1 MGFRKKDAKISDN
14 KSKSAVIMGK
24 PASQLTKEDKKLL
37 SARMAEIKKE
47 NGSNATVQNT
57 LPFLCMF
64 RDGVCQ
70 VSENFY
76 SLTVQ
81 FYDANYRSS
90 TNRTTFFQ
98 NTAILST
105 FSIIPSSFS

>member
-57 LPFLCMF
+57 IPFLCMF
-64 RDGVCQ
+64 RDEIILLNHIWAIAVPCSYLYQ
-70 VSENFY
+70 HPH
-76 SLTVQ
+76 
-81 FYDANYRSS
+81 
-90 TNRTTFFQ
+90 RTKVFFCRKLFQ
-98 NTAILST
+98 NR
-105 FSIIPSSFS
+105 